1 MKSIWQQE
9 RQREVI
15 GRLTQLTPD
24 RRAEWGRMSAQ
35 QMVCHLV
42 ASVQMATGE
51 RAVAAKQTPL
61 RYPVIKHLV
70 LYALPFPKNVPTAPE
85 LVVASTPNAWD
96 KDVGDLQAALDRF
109 VARGREARWVDHP
122 VFGRLSAKQ
131 WGVLVYRHVDH
142 HLRQF
147 GV

>member
-1 MKSIWQQE
+1 MKSMWQTDA
-9 RQREVI
+9 RREL
-15 GRLTQLTPD
+15 GNRLIALTPD
-24 RRAEWGRMSAQ
+24 RRAEWGRMSAH
-35 QMVCHLV
+35 QMVCHLT

-51 RAVAAKQTPL
+51 KPVAPKQLPL

-70 LYALPFPKNVPTAPE
+70 IYVLPFPRNAPTAPE
-85 LVVASTPNAWD
+85 LVFASTPNAWSS
-96 KDVGDLQAALDRF
+96 DVEALQAALDRF
-109 VARGREARWVDHP
+109 IARGPEARWSDHP
-122 VFGRLSAKQ
+122 AFGRLSARA

>member
-1 MKSIWQQE
+1 MKSMWQHDARHE
-9 RQREVI
+9 LA
-15 GRLTQLTPD
+15 GRITQLTPD
-24 RRAEWGRMSAQ
+24 RRPEWGRMSAQ
-35 QMVCHLV
+35 QMVCHLT
-42 ASVQMATGE
+42 ASVEMATGE
-51 RAVAAKQTPL
+51 RPVTPKQTPL

-70 LYALPFPKNVPTAPE
+70 LYALPFPKDVPTAPE
-85 LVVASTPNAWD
+85 LVIVSTPHEWG
-96 KDVGDLQAALDRF
+96 KDVADLQAALDRF

-122 VFGRLSAKQ
+122 VFGRMSAKQ

>member
-1 MKSIWQQE
+1 MKSMWQHDT
-9 RQREVI
+9 RREVVN
-15 GRLTQLTPD
+15 RLGQLTPD

-35 QMVCHLV
+35 QMICHLT
-42 ASVQMATGE
+42 ASVQMANGE
-51 RAVAAKQTPL
+51 KMVAAKHTPL
-61 RYPVIKHLV
+61 RYPVIKQLL

-85 LVVASTPNAWD
+85 LLVPSTPNDWR

-109 VARGREARWVDHP
+109 VARGPEARWCDHP
-122 VFGRLSAKQ
+122 AFGPLSARQ
-131 WGVLVYRHVDH
+131 WGVLVYRHLDH

>member
-1 MKSIWQQE
+1 MKSMWDSAARQE
-9 RQREVI
+9 I
-15 GRLTQLTPD
+15 GSRLTQLTPD

-35 QMVCHLV
+35 QMVCHLT

-51 RAVAAKQTPL
+51 KAVAPRHTPL

-70 LYALPFPKNVPTAPE
+70 LYALPFPKNAPTATE
-85 LVVASTPNAWD
+85 LVVASTPNAWG
-96 KDVGDLQAALDRF
+96 KDVDALQSALDRF
-109 VARGREARWVDHP
+109 IARGPEARWSDHP
-122 VFGRLSAKQ
+122 AFGRLSAQQ